1 MIMTKEYLKIGM
13 YVRTSIGTIGKIKTV
28 GIEYVGIEFE
38 EADACFVNK
47 EKIITASD
55 NIIDLVECA
64 DLLVIEDAMK
74 DINGNNV
81 RLFNPV
87 RCDGFTTFENN
98 QHCMIIN
105 MDYIIPIEN
114 IKITQ
119 ILTHEQFKA
128 MSYKVGE

>member
-1 MIMTKEYLKIGM
+1 MIMTENM
-13 YVRTSIGTIGKIKTV
+13 YVRTNKGIIGKIKTV
-28 GIEYVGIEFE
+28 GIEYVGIKFNI
-38 EADACFVNK
+38 DNACFINK
-47 EKIITASD
+47 EEIITASD
-55 NIIDLVECA
+55 NIINLVECA

-74 DINGNNV
+74 DINGNNL

-98 QHCMIIN
+98 QRCMIIN

-128 MSYKVGE
+128 KSYRVGE

>member
-1 MIMTKEYLKIGM
+1 MIKENM
-13 YVRTSIGTIGKIKTV
+13 YVRTNTGKIGKIITV
-28 GIEYVGIEFE
+28 GTEYVGIQINIDNAYFIE
-38 EADACFVNK
+38 K
-47 EKIITASD
+47 EDIVIASD
-55 NIIDLVECA
+55 NIINLVECA

-74 DINGNNV
+74 DINGNDV

-87 RCDGFTTFENN
+87 RCDGFTTFKNN

-119 ILTHEQFKA
+119 ILTHDQFKA